1 MQYRSRCNILNSFGN
16 TLLFRYIQKRR
27 LGKISANIAFLFY
40 KEIYNAPLS
49 KTLFDFWSKISNS
62 CYTKMYIRY
71 ESHLLLCYRDI
82 IFVYLIF
89 IYHRIYNTKYFSL
102 WQLHFTIFLSTC
114 IKYNSAILFISRML
128 ACNYCFTRNLSN
140 AY

>member
-1 MQYRSRCNILNSFGN
+1 MIDLKTQAVPPFSPNARTFHNIYKLQKHVLLRHQSYLIVFMGN
-16 TLLFRYIQKRR
+16 K
-27 LGKISANIAFLFY
+27 KITILAD
-40 KEIYNAPLS
+40 NAPLS

-89 IYHRIYNTKYFSL
+89 IYHRIIQYIYVILIFIYCTQVKSNYNFFLYFIGL
-102 WQLHFTIFLSTC
+102 
-114 IKYNSAILFISRML
+114 YAIL
-128 ACNYCFTRNLSN
+128 
-140 AY
+140 